1 MGVELIHA
9 ALMAAFALREAEQD
23 AIDIDAHRPI
33 DHVSGWLERCF
44 FAVVCAAV
52 LALIATTKGAALLP
66 TLASLV
72 VLSYGVFTP
81 VFRWRLNSLR
91 RKSWDYVSLSNLYD
105 TAFISAFGNG
115 AGAMAYA
122 VEIAA
127 AVVAFII

>member
-33 DHVSGWLERCF
+33 DHVSGWFERAF
-44 FAVVCAAV
+44 FSIVCAGV
-52 LALIATTKGAALLP
+52 LSLIATTKGAALLP
-66 TLASLV
+66 TLASLL

-105 TAFISAFGNG
+105 TAFIMAFGNG